1 MASGS
6 SVGNSAR
13 SSFVGLRPPRG
24 EGRRELMKLS
34 SITVSTVPSSQ
45 NGFIS
50 ARRSTNT
57 RGSMTNDH
65 QHSLHHHVRPQ
76 AGESAPFHFENRWRV
91 NASVRDVWSV
101 LSDIEAWPQWW
112 PSLPVAV
119 PIDDTIATG
128 SRADIQ
134 VDSPIGV
141 TLSFS
146 IELQETEAPYFVI
159 FSAAGDLRGTGAWSL
174 QQTGPITTISSV
186 WCVTTRRRSIRL
198 LRPVA
203 TSMHSRVMRAGHCG
217 LARHLNRLVS

>member
-1 MASGS
+1 
-6 SVGNSAR
+6 
-13 SSFVGLRPPRG
+13 
-24 EGRRELMKLS
+24 
-34 SITVSTVPSSQ
+34 
-45 NGFIS
+45 
-50 ARRSTNT
+50 
-57 RGSMTNDH
+57 MTNDH
-65 QHSLHHHVRPQ
+65 QLSLHHHVRPQ

-159 FSAAGDLRGTGAWSL
+159 FSAAGDLRGTGALVAAADRLHHHDQLSVVRDH
-174 QQTGPITTISSV
+174 SSAV
-186 WCVTTRRRSIRL
+186 DSAAAAGGDVDALTSDESRTLRSGQAPEPSRVLKPDQASMPPRSERRRTAPGAPSL
-198 LRPVA
+198 SSA
-203 TSMHSRVMRAGHCG
+203 TA
-217 LARHLNRLVS
+217 